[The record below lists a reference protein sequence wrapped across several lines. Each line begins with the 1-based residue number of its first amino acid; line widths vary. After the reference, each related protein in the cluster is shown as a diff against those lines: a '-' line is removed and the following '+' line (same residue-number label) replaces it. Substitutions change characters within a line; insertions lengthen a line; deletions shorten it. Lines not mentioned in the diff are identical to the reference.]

1 LVGGVLVPHTYKW
14 DLESGFR
21 SGSSSSPLKKKKKE
35 NFILVSVLK
44 IRHNPSSVWF
54 VITTWIGTGG

>member
-1 LVGGVLVPHTYKW
+1 M
-14 DLESGFR
+14 GF
-21 SGSSSSPLKKKKKE
+21 GIWFEVWFFFFLKKRRKKE
-35 NFILVSVLK
+35 FLILVSVLK

>member
-1 LVGGVLVPHTYKW
+1 M
-14 DLESGFR
+14 GF
-21 SGSSSSPLKKKKKE
+21 GIWFQVWFFFFSSLKKKKEKE
-35 NFILVSVLK
+35 NLILVSVLK